1 MANKSTF
8 AVDYKV
14 VNTDPGTDA
23 PVVTKSIDK
32 RVRDGKIAVATSFMQ
47 SLGFAL
53 DDLWMFVAGNGQYK
67 SCTIEVGGV
76 KIPEKFVRI
85 LKNPSRANFEMSFAV
100 LRDYVAGEI
109 AVLNKETGVK
119 FLRETDR
126 AGHFQS
132 VKDES
137 VTSEIIAAQVIERR
151 KMVAFATKLVKE
163 DAKSSVWPPELLER
177 QKQITER
184 RKAERKLLKAAK

>member
-32 RVRDGKIAVATSFMQ
+32 RVKNGKIAVATSFMQ
-47 SLGFAL
+47 ALSFAM
-53 DDLWMFVAGNGQYK
+53 DDLWMFLAGNGQYK
-67 SCTIEVGGV
+67 KCTIEVGGI
-76 KIPEKFVRI
+76 KIPDTLIRT
-85 LKNPSRANFEMSFAV
+85 LKNPSRANFELEFPK
-100 LRDYVAGEI
+100 LRDYIAGEI
-109 AVLNKETGVK
+109 AVSNREIGIK

-126 AGHFQS
+126 AKHYES

-137 VTSEIIAAQVIERR
+137 VSFEMIAAQVIERR
-151 KMVAFATKLVKE
+151 KMVSFVTKLVKE

-177 QKQITER
+177 QKKITEQ
-184 RKAERKLLKAAK
+184 RKAERKLLKAK